1 MMLHRRRIAAKR
13 SDSDVAPS
21 ELSALEELA
30 ARTEQRAARTRGH
43 ATEARDRARSEAA
56 RGDHE
61 AEKLHVREAQAH
73 EAAAR
78 AIEQTA
84 ALYRLRIRQL
94 TNIEPRSGPHPFD
107 T

>member
-1 MMLHRRRIAAKR
+1 MLHRLRTVTKRR
-13 SDSDVAPS
+13 DSDVAPS

-30 ARTEQRAARTRGH
+30 TRTEERAARTRAH
-43 ATEARDRARSEAA
+43 ATEARDRARNEAA
-56 RGDHE
+56 RGDDE

-84 ALYRLRIRQL
+84 ALYRHRIRQL